1 VAAFSKNGRD
11 SGLSGDMR
19 RTIVI
24 LATGAMF
31 AGIVWVANRTAQ
43 KGYLGEHA
51 RLGAQMLAP
60 MRDLYTNILEQPIS
74 VAVGGRRFQY
84 RFSNRYAGR
93 HVFGLLARRD
103 IELAPI
109 SSYSQRLAISIS
121 CGVEKS
127 ILFEKERQETFYPL
141 WRPMDHRQG
150 FALFTYMVPQDL
162 PLGRVVNCDVTINE
176 GDEEFAN
183 RYGIYAFYAEKQSE
197 D

>member
-1 VAAFSKNGRD
+1 
-11 SGLSGDMR
+11 M
-19 RTIVI
+19 IV
-24 LATGAMF
+24 ATGVMF
-31 AGIVWVANRTAQ
+31 AGIVWVTNRTAQ

-51 RLGAQMLAP
+51 RLAAQMLVP
-60 MRDLYTNILEQPIS
+60 MRDLYTNVLEQPIS

-93 HVFGLLARRD
+93 HVFGLLARRHID
-103 IELAPI
+103 LSPI
-109 SSYSQRLAISIS
+109 SSPSQALAISIS

-127 ILFEKERQETFYPL
+127 ILFEKERQEHFSPW
-141 WRPMDHRQG
+141 WRPMDRHQG
-150 FALFTYMVPQDL
+150 FILFTYIVPQDL

-197 D
+197 E